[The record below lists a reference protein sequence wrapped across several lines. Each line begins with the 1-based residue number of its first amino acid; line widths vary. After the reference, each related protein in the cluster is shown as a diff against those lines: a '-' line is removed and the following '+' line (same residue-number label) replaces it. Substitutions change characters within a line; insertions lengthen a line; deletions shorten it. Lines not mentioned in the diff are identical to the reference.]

1 MTFGMRGHR
10 NDVRRRNSSITVDV
24 DCSSFSPETVVIAT
38 ASHRIVGR
46 VKLESPFCP
55 DIAATPDGAQ
65 VWLTLKDIGKTM
77 VFDAQP
83 PFNVLKVLDTGPIT
97 NHVNIVRNGNGQF
110 AYVTVGGLNVVK
122 VFRTDSLE
130 QVAEIPT
137 GDLPHGLWPSG
148 DGTRIYVG
156 IENGDAAAAIDTRE
170 NKVIA
175 TVPLGQAPH
184 ESPMSRTACRRERA
198 GRTFSRFSQSDK
210 PCSLYSPARRVSHNA
225 RLPLRPGGHSG
236 SAGGRNRS
244 PPEAPSLHRSVEPA
258 SEWRKACS
266 VRAPIVAAS
275 SRVAVLHRLRA
286 CATHRQPLAAPPA
299 TAGCPRAASMRREA
313 VLEALGEEHRAPAL
327 AVVAPELEVVFL
339 AGHTGHDVANAA
351 PAHVARA

>member
-97 NHVNIVRNGNGQF
+97 NHVNIVRNDNGQF
-110 AYVTVGGLNVVK
+110 AYATVGGLNVVK

-210 PCSLYSPARRVSHNA
+210 PCSLYSPARRVSPQRASPSSTRGPFRFCRRPQQVSA
-225 RLPLRPGGHSG
+225 RGAKPAQKRR
-236 SAGGRNRS
+236 AG
-244 PPEAPSLHRSVEPA
+244 
-258 SEWRKACS
+258 K
-266 VRAPIVAAS
+266 
-275 SRVAVLHRLRA
+275 RVA
-286 CATHRQPLAAPPA
+286 
-299 TAGCPRAASMRREA
+299 
-313 VLEALGEEHRAPAL
+313 
-327 AVVAPELEVVFL
+327 
-339 AGHTGHDVANAA
+339 
-351 PAHVARA
+351 